1 MYKINVKSE
10 GKDHNTVIGN
20 RYTFSKRNAKKLI
33 AFFLKDE
40 CEIEV
45 TKFIKCG
52 NCWAWSEDHD
62 LYGGYREA

>member
-10 GKDHNTVIGN
+10 GKDLGN

-33 AFFLKDE
+33 AIFLEAK

-45 TKFIKCG
+45 SKFIKCG
-52 NCWAWSEDHD
+52 NCWAWSKDHS
-62 LYGGYREA
+62 LYSGWREA